1 MCPERT
7 SFYVD
12 ILDSMKAT
20 NVDSIVSA
28 LAGWALHHEDT
39 RAMALIGSWARG
51 DAHQASDVDL
61 LLLSDCAH
69 EYRRCQKWITEIDFD
84 SAGYRVASW
93 EDASYGLVW
102 SCHIGL
108 LPPGKVEL
116 TFAPR
121 SWARTDTVDVGTRR
135 VVKDAFR
142 IIFDKDEMLAKL
154 VAIVMS
160 E

>member
-1 MCPERT
+1 MKT
-7 SFYVD
+7 ADVD
-12 ILDSMKAT
+12 P
-20 NVDSIVSA
+20 IVRA
-28 LAGWALHHEDT
+28 VAGWAFHHEDIH
-39 RAMALIGSWARG
+39 AMALIGSWAKG
-51 DAHQASDVDL
+51 DAHQASDIDL

-69 EYRRCQKWITEIDFD
+69 EYRRCQEWITEIDFE
-84 SAGYRVASW
+84 SAGCRVASW

-102 SCHIGL
+102 SRHIVL

-121 SWARTDTVDVGTRR
+121 SWARTDIVDAGTRR

-142 IIFDKDEMLAKL
+142 IIFDKDEMLTKL